1 MQLAGIILKV
11 HYPKMAVIC
20 GVEHTML
27 LFFNDFSNI
36 PIVNHMISA
45 NNMICNFFGSHSIFK
60 SKSQNFHSRNIGLFS
75 GNETKTAGHFMGM
88 HRDSLNTGSFSSH
101 YIVC

>member
-36 PIVNHMISA
+36 PIVNQMISD
-45 NNMICNFFGSHSIFK
+45 NNMICNFLVLIPYLNQNLKIFT
-60 SKSQNFHSRNIGLFS
+60 I
-75 GNETKTAGHFMGM
+75 ETLVYLVEMTLKRLDISWGCTDT
-88 HRDSLNTGSFSSH
+88 R
-101 YIVC
+101 